1 MPRDHRIYLRLSDD
15 EERLVRERA
24 EQLAVKPA
32 TYLRTVATAPIEIF
46 LSELDE
52 YDAQGVD
59 DPKIDLRTMRT
70 ETRPTHRLKDTCV
83 LVSAWDLGRI
93 SSQLTRLEIS
103 ADRCAN
109 AIENVAS
116 QGAYDYES
124 SSNAASECL
133 STLREIQ
140 DEVIDIREHVKELNR
155 CSLLRL
161 K

>member
-1 MPRDHRIYLRLSDD
+1 MPRDRTVKLRLNGD
-15 EERLVRERA
+15 EERIVRERS

-70 ETRPTHRLKDTCV
+70 ETRPTHCLKDTCV
-83 LVSAWDLGRI
+83 LVSTWDLGRI

-103 ADRCAN
+103 ADRCAD
-109 AIENVAS
+109 AIENASS
-116 QGAYDYES
+116 QGACDFKNDS
-124 SSNAASECL
+124 ITASECL
-133 STLREIQ
+133 SVLREIQ
-140 DEVIDIREHVKELNR
+140 DEIIEVREHLKVLNR
-155 CSLLRL
+155 CSLLRVR
-161 K
+161 